1 MRRYVDRVRR
11 DLRRFRREQLRAT
24 RDAGERLADRVAAG
38 GRLLIYD
45 ARGSYSAEA
54 TGRAGGLMAIAPLRA
69 RAEADVAPADALIL
83 VSDLAATD
91 GDLKV
96 ARGAR
101 GRGALV
107 VGICPVRDAPNSLA
121 AACDIALDNHV
132 TDEDAAVTIRG
143 LSGPIAPTSG
153 AVNTAILW
161 ALTAA
166 YIEAMARRGKP
177 PHIWI
182 SIKRPGAQAFNDAAL
197 QATKEAGY

>member
-1 MRRYVDRVRR
+1 MRTYVDRVRR
-11 DLRRFRREQLRAT
+11 DLRRFRREQLGAT
-24 RDAGERLADRVAAG
+24 RDAAERLAQRVAAG
-38 GRLLIYD
+38 GRLLVYD
-45 ARGSYSAEA
+45 QRAAYSAEA

-69 RAEADVAPADALIL
+69 GAETDLAPVDALIL
-83 VSDLAATD
+83 VSDLAAAD

-107 VGICPVRDAPNSLA
+107 VGICPVRAAPNSLA
-121 AACDIALDNHV
+121 AACDIALDDYV
-132 TDEDAAVTIRG
+132 TDEDAAVTIEG

-153 AVNTAILW
+153 AVNAAILW

-166 YIEAMARRGKP
+166 YIEAMVRRGKP
-177 PHIWI
+177 PHVWM
-182 SIKRPGAQAFNDAAL
+182 SIKRPGAHAFNDAAL